1 MEPARPALEKFAT
14 ELSVKDP
21 AISIW
26 SNNNG
31 QLVESGSAFLDL
43 MVNQVSNP
51 VRWDKTMESITAV
64 NVSLMIE
71 LLPGGALSGI
81 AKRAMPNTVAIA
93 LKTPADLDKVAE
105 AIGK

>member
-1 MEPARPALEKFAT
+1 MEPARPALAAFAK
-14 ELSVKDP
+14 ELDVQDP
-21 AISIW
+21 EFSIW
-26 SNNNG
+26 TNNDGALVQSG
-31 QLVESGSAFLDL
+31 QKYLDL

-51 VRWDKTMESITAV
+51 VRWDKTMESMEHA
-64 NVSLMIE
+64 NVSVMIE
-71 LLPGGALSGI
+71 LLPAGALSGI

>member
-1 MEPARPALEKFAT
+1 
-14 ELSVKDP
+14 
-21 AISIW
+21 
-26 SNNNG
+26 
-31 QLVESGSAFLDL
+31 
-43 MVNQVSNP
+43 
-51 VRWDKTMESITAV
+51 MESITAA